1 MAKFRGDW
9 SKNHSQDGYCVL
21 PVLGE
26 VTIINSLSCIF
37 GMPTKQYLDT
47 QNLVG
52 TKSCLTCCKGMIES
66 NKVELEGKF
75 NLRSLKAFYG
85 ELNAY

>member
-1 MAKFRGDW
+1 
-9 SKNHSQDGYCVL
+9 
-21 PVLGE
+21 
-26 VTIINSLSCIF
+26 
-37 GMPTKQYLDT
+37 MPTKQYLDT